1 MPGDW
6 WCRNCSG
13 FLRITHSS
21 EDANAEDLHTE
32 DASRIN
38 PTQYELAKV
47 SCWQIARTPQ
57 DSARVHGRQDDAAA
71 GGHRG

>member
-1 MPGDW
+1 MSLMPGDR

-47 SCWQIARTPQ
+47 SRLQITN
-57 DSARVHGRQDDAAA
+57 
-71 GGHRG
+71 

>member
-1 MPGDW
+1 MPGGGW
-6 WCRNCSG
+6 RRNCSG

-47 SCWQIARTPQ
+47 SRLRITNLRRCLHPYTT
-57 DSARVHGRQDDAAA
+57 RVEALVCQKK
-71 GGHRG
+71 